1 MKYLNKIA
9 TAFCAAALGLMTLT
23 SCEGGDLFSIDSP
36 DWISSKADS
45 IAAEKAKN
53 QSGDDVIDGLEED
66 VYQVGAPDFSTG
78 WWAQFSKYYQIP
90 EGQKW
95 IAQFNLSINPNA
107 TNTYKNFAMIISNDE
122 DRGAANYKE
131 YGAIR
136 YDNQPSGNSEW
147 GDYIDRSLVSSDLTF
162 ETDTDTGVDKLGG
175 KVTLT
180 VDRTEGGLVVTM
192 TNGTVTKTYTQK
204 TPLTNLN
211 ADGSNTNIRCFLVP
225 EGSCINFLG
234 STIEPIG
241 GFTSKDDKQP
251 LSIEISG
258 VPSEVL
264 VGTTLEEAVANV
276 TGTVYFEQG
285 VVKTVTAADLTFQA
299 IPNMEDLGQ
308 KTLVAIYN
316 KTFKGEACKKP
327 VAAIKTFSVV
337 NELSA
342 FTQTVV
348 VPNPIVLG
356 AEDNSQGWWT
366 VHTENI
372 KVDPKE
378 TKVVHFTNYTNGV
391 NNWNNFVIV
400 LNKADVAQE
409 YAVVRADN
417 WGWGAGYDGNSNL
430 KAVGTQG
437 DWDIW
442 RAAMNG
448 AKVTAYIT
456 NNGDG
461 SADIKAVMIGNNGI
475 EYVQEYSGISTIDPD
490 DMYFRFTVDAC
501 HLVFDT
507 ELGTPDC
514 ATPWWSAFTPN
525 VQVKAHQVCTVNFT
539 NYTSGANNWNNFVII
554 LNRADL
560 SEYAVMRA
568 DNWGWGAGYDGNPN
582 LKAVGT
588 QGDWATWL
596 AAMNGAKCS
605 AQIVNNGDGTADVKV
620 LMHGT
625 DGVDYTQ
632 DYIGI
637 STIDPDNFFFRFTV
651 DGSYLKFE

>member
-107 TNTYKNFAMIISNDE
+107 TNTYKNYAMIISNDE

-514 ATPWWSAFTPN
+514 TTPWWSAFTPN

-554 LNRADL
+554 LNKADL
-560 SEYAVMRA
+560 TEYAVMRA